1 MNGEGRSSGHVYVDP
16 LVGRVSQIVCFII
29 VSRLL
34 PVEFYA
40 ARTCELLFGLQRTI
54 KCPFP
59 LIAALATLP
68 YSLVAGPPA
77 GSTVLTR
84 VLHEWRMCGH
94 FTLLLDG
101 RDCRI

>member
-1 MNGEGRSSGHVYVDP
+1 MDAEGRSSGYVQVEP
-16 LVGRVSQIVCFII
+16 LVGRVSQFVCFII

-40 ARTCELLFGLQRTI
+40 ARTCELLLGLQQTI

-59 LIAALATLP
+59 LIAALATSP

-77 GSTVLTR
+77 GSAIFTPV
-84 VLHEWRMCGH
+84 VHEWRMCAGIS
-94 FTLLLDG
+94 L
-101 RDCRI
+101 CCYV

>member
-1 MNGEGRSSGHVYVDP
+1 MEKAFRLATFRLIHLWVVCHR
-16 LVGRVSQIVCFII
+16 LCFII

-40 ARTCELLFGLQRTI
+40 ARTCELLLGLQQTI

-59 LIAALATLP
+59 LIAALATSP

-77 GSTVLTR
+77 GSTGLTP

-94 FTLLLDG
+94 FAVLLDG
-101 RDCRI
+101 CGCRV